1 MVITSAKSAAE
12 QQAPPPPSRSVMVR
26 SLRRRLWKALQEEDV
41 QTAMRA
47 YTATKVDYER
57 WIDEELAEEERT
69 RKREAEKKDQKYK
82 VRGWLAIQCDS
93 CKNARLTYLVSGTWC
108 VSVHEF

>member
-1 MVITSAKSAAE
+1 MLKASKPTVE
-12 QQAPPPPSRSVMVR
+12 EPPPPPSRSVMVR

-57 WIDEELAEEERT
+57 WIDQELAEEEQL
-69 RKREAEKKDQKYK
+69 RKSEEEKKGQKQK
-82 VRGWLAIQCDS
+82 
-93 CKNARLTYLVSGTWC
+93 VSGC
-108 VSVHEF
+108 SVTDDERNRSKLCLILD